1 VNGLPRPGDDH
12 LAGQGT
18 ELALGA
24 LTGRE
29 RARAVEHLQHCAPC
43 RARVS
48 AAAATEDDLLRLLP
62 GMQPPAGFSGR
73 TAQRLQQAGKAGK
86 AGKHRARPR
95 PSWRAWPRAHRVLA
109 AAVAVVVVA
118 GGLAG
123 WALSPGSPPAGPT
136 ANAASPTLRSAAL
149 VTPAHQ
155 VIGMVYLHWNGP
167 IWMFVTVDT
176 GTANISV
183 TCQLTIR
190 SGRLITVGSFKVTG
204 GDGYWGNPAPAR
216 PAAITGARL
225 LSANGAV
232 LATAR
237 F

>member
-1 VNGLPRPGDDH
+1 MNGLPRPGDDH

-29 RARAVEHLQHCAPC
+29 RARAVEHLQRCAPC

-62 GMQPPAGFSGR
+62 SMQPPAGFSGR
-73 TAQRLQQAGKAGK
+73 TAQRLQQAGT

-109 AAVAVVVVA
+109 AAAAVVVVA

-136 ANAASPTLRSAAL
+136 ANAVSPTLRSAAL

-155 VIGMVYLHWNGP
+155 VVGMVYLHRNGP
-167 IWMFVTVDT
+167 TWMFVTVDT
-176 GTANISV
+176 GTANITV
-183 TCQLTIR
+183 ICQLTVR
-190 SGRLITVGSFKVTG
+190 SGRVITVGSFKVLG